1 MLVSFWI
8 AEELARKYSGHG
20 DSPCNRKQMKR
31 KITPEDTFGGKYGYF
46 QRNPKFVSFFFCLWL
61 EVFIISKYKYII
73 YITDTCCLYIL
84 CICLACEGPND
95 SS

>member
-1 MLVSFWI
+1 MLVSFRI

-46 QRNPKFVSFFFCLWL
+46 QRNPKFVSFFFVCGWKFLL
-61 EVFIISKYKYII
+61 FPNINI